1 MNAPSVPVW
10 ARPSRKNQVLSRS
23 GVWNALHRVTA
34 NHETEVSRSRKTL
47 RPSIPSE

>member
-23 GVWNALHRVTA
+23 GVWIAPQSVTA
-34 NHETEVSRSRKTL
+34 NQETEVSSSRKTL